1 MVTLQ
6 VVNIKCG
13 GCQKNIVSTLAK
25 NGFTDIAVDLA
36 KQEVSF
42 EGDRAEAVQILQKM
56 GYPEASSAEAK
67 NLLRKGLSY
76 VSCAIGKFK

>member
-13 GCQKNIVSTLAK
+13 GCQKNIISTLSK
-25 NGFTDIAVDLA
+25 NEFTNISVDIE

-42 EGDRAEAVQILQKM
+42 EGDRAKALQILLKM

-67 NLLRKGLSY
+67 NLLNKGMSY
-76 VSCAIGKFK
+76 VSCAIGKLK